1 MWPRSAPGS
10 GPSLLTCLLCLP
22 LARAAPDQG
31 LLELPPTVNL
41 SIRSHNLKTILTWD
55 VNGTFGPT
63 NFNVEWRQY
72 RHAEWKPVETC
83 SNISV
88 HHCDLTEVFSPNGK
102 NMYYARVMA
111 FSHFK
116 DYPFAHTA
124 KFSFK
129 ENATFDAPNV
139 TIQFDGK
146 NLIVEINHPVA
157 HITSKTM
164 RNVLLPLNYTIYSS
178 QNGIKSQKAKVACSK
193 FPCEVPLNV
202 TRNLVQQEN
211 CCVSVQAYFIKAQL
225 RGERSQQK
233 CLLVQFTEPKD
244 SRMVFPD
251 TSRKGEVESI
261 DQPKVN
267 TSQSQEFENYL
278 EEYSDEYYHNY
289 YDQDIGYQYDYRTDN
304 EDDDDEEEEEE
315 GNELKETRE
324 ELISAVPPKS
334 HQGNVNIS
342 RGHFVIIVLSVC
354 TIFLIVLVVSIVC
367 GIKKFSKKDLVLPK
381 SLAHLVMGGRPYTSV
396 GMGSR
401 ESSVSVVIKIEEA
414 VNKMTN
420 LCEGDLSDEAQTEKE
435 SCQDIANF
443 GETNLSNCALDN
455 MCVNNIN
462 TRGTDQEGAD
472 QDSTEVGN
480 VEPNKT
486 DVDSINPDETVTQT
500 TKSDNISPVS
510 TADNWGYDKPHVP
523 LDMFTN
529 CTDEQNGYRK
539 ASSAVEVD

>member
-233 CLLVQFTEPKD
+233 CLLVQFTEPK
-244 SRMVFPD
+244 
-251 TSRKGEVESI
+251 
-261 DQPKVN
+261 
-267 TSQSQEFENYL
+267 
-278 EEYSDEYYHNY
+278 
-289 YDQDIGYQYDYRTDN
+289 
-304 EDDDDEEEEEE
+304 
-315 GNELKETRE
+315 
-324 ELISAVPPKS
+324 
-334 HQGNVNIS
+334 
-342 RGHFVIIVLSVC
+342 GHFVIIVLSVC

-480 VEPNKT
+480 VEPNET